1 MYLTTDFLTEINNTI
16 TGWNNITSRKVN
28 VKPYEFDKMY
38 MDKDQ
43 IENKLYEIIDEF
55 NLIFINET
63 RPFYDGNGI
72 TCKIL
77 FSNDDEIIKLIDK
90 KKKIFIV

>member
-1 MYLTTDFLTEINNTI
+1 MYLAIDFLIEINDTI
-16 TGWNNITSRKVN
+16 TDSNNITSRKVN

-63 RPFYDGNGI
+63 RPFYDGIGI

-77 FSNDDEIIKLIDK
+77 FANDDEIIKLIDE